1 MKNIPQTTSLVDLL
15 RWRIKQSSEAI
26 AFKFS
31 GKETSY
37 QDFDAAANKV
47 AQG

>member
-1 MKNIPQTTSLVDLL
+1 MKKIPQTTSLVDLL

-31 GKETSY
+31 DKETSY
-37 QDFDAAANKV
+37 QDFDLTANKV